1 MFDFSWVKECSCID
15 DCNRVHED
23 EYVHSFHSLSIDD
36 IVKQE
41 KRLGCAFPP
50 ELREFY
56 LKIGWGMLCFK
67 DKEALNEIIDPEQLT
82 DIIIKEGYYEGWQDD
97 NIEQWD
103 RKRMFPF
110 FYTIDQIYFCL
121 DLTRKDKDGRSPVV
135 DPNEWGKGYTPI
147 ADSIDDFIRKMT
159 LKTNYYYDIFEEL

>member
-15 DCNRVHED
+15 DNNSENED
-23 EYVHSFHSLSIDD
+23 KYDHSFYSLSIDE
-36 IVKQE
+36 IEKQE

-56 LKIGWGMLCFK
+56 LQIGWGTLCFK

-103 RKRMFPF
+103 RKMMFPF
-110 FYTIDQIYFCL
+110 FIQ
-121 DLTRKDKDGRSPVV
+121 
-135 DPNEWGKGYTPI
+135 
-147 ADSIDDFIRKMT
+147 
-159 LKTNYYYDIFEEL
+159 